1 MKYLNSTGSQLS
13 EIGISSSFILSE
25 TNAVLD
31 IGVIIIFFLLFF
43 VSILCFLVTLKLIY
57 FVSWLTMGQLSIK
70 NDVVKV
76 IPTSRAVNKTGFI
89 RTCMGLYL
97 FLACKV

>member
-1 MKYLNSTGSQLS
+1 MRSW
-13 EIGISSSFILSE
+13 ILG
-25 TNAVLD
+25 LF
-31 IGVIIIFFLLFF
+31 FFLLFF

-76 IPTSRAVNKTGFI
+76 ILTSRAVNRMGLI
-89 RTCMGLYL
+89 RICMGLYS
-97 FLACKV
+97 FLAGKV